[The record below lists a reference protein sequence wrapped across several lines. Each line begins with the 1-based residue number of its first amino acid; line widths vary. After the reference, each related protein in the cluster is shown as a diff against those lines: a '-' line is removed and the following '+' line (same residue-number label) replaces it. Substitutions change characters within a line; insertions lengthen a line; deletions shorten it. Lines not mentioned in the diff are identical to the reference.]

1 MAHEFPR
8 PDDRLFRDDQA
19 DWIYNA
25 VLDYNAGKFPPYA
38 AGYQEGA
45 KALIQSCIS
54 HEQMQDILIYPI
66 VFLSRQYF
74 ELRMKEIIIALR
86 YIQGEHS
93 DFPKHHR
100 LDQIWSEMK
109 KRLKTIGEDVTNEDF
124 NNAERLILEFTC
136 ADPISM
142 AFRYPVDK
150 DGNKSLTMTHINIQ
164 NLGEVLERMFCLF
177 DALSDMVA
185 NYQDL
190 ANDMFRDLYSSANYN
205 L

>member
-1 MAHEFPR
+1 MAHEFPKQ
-8 PDDRLFRDDQA
+8 DDRLFRDDQP
-19 DWIYNA
+19 DWVYNA

-38 AGYQEGA
+38 DGYREGA
-45 KALIQSCIS
+45 KALIQHCIS
-54 HEQMQDILIYPI
+54 QERMQDILIYPI

-109 KRLKTIGEDVTNEDF
+109 KGLDAIGEDITNEDF
-124 NNAERLILEFTC
+124 TNAEKLILEFSN

-150 DGNKSLTMTHINIQ
+150 NGNKSLSMTHINIR
-164 NLGEVLERMFCLF
+164 NLGEVLERMFYLF

-185 NYQDL
+185 NYEDI
-190 ANDMFRDLYSSANYN
+190 ANDMFRDLYSSADYN
-205 L
+205 